1 MSQLIFTINK
11 EDTNKAMETM
21 EEIMDKAII
30 SKFLMVNNNKG
41 TKDSKTT
48 KDKDHRLIKDKDS
61 KTTKGKDHR
70 LTKDKDSQI
79 IKDNLSEEINKEAI
93 KTFKINSM

>member
-1 MSQLIFTINK
+1 
-11 EDTNKAMETM
+11 METM
-21 EEIMDKAII
+21 EEIMGKAII
-30 SKFLMVNNNKG
+30 SKFLLANNNK
-41 TKDSKTT
+41 TIKDSKT
-48 KDKDHRLIKDKDS
+48 IKDKDR
-61 KTTKGKDHR
+61 K